1 MIYRKYKYW
10 KYQTQNEDKKK
21 MHLCLKGDKSKA
33 STTGQ
38 STRNSKKELKH
49 IEEKPL

>member
-1 MIYRKYKYW
+1 MMNIGNIKLRLKIKNMYLYI
-10 KYQTQNEDKKK
+10 
-21 MHLCLKGDKSKA
+21 KGDKSKA

-38 STRNSKKELKH
+38 STRDNKKELKH